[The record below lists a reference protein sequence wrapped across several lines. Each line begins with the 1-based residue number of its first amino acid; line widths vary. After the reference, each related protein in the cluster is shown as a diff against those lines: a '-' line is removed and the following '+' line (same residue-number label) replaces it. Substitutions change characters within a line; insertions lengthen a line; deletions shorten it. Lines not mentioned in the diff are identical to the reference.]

1 MAGWNPLEVLAN
13 NPYYLGQ
20 SGTPSV
26 RRGRGPYGI
35 EMNTLGDQRRYQAAG
50 GGVTMAPGTRATE
63 PTPGPQR
70 GGYGREQDPVAA
82 RGGTGPASGWDNLPP
97 PFADAW
103 RKIAGIPA
111 PGAPSPAP
119 AANPMTGI
127 AQQAAGL
134 AGGFTPEWAQQY
146 LPQASPIG
154 VQLSGQ
160 PMKTAG
166 KFDATGTMPS
176 TEVPLAK
183 SPATS
188 SLSRFSGLLNRG

>member
-35 EMNTLGDQRRYQAAG
+35 EMNTLGAQRRYQAAG
-50 GGVTMAPGTRATE
+50 GGATMTPGTRATE

-111 PGAPSPAP
+111 PGTPSPAP
-119 AANPMTGI
+119 AANPMAGI
-127 AQQAAGL
+127 AQQAAG
-134 AGGFTPEWAQQY
+134 A
-146 LPQASPIG
+146 
-154 VQLSGQ
+154 LSGFSLPTGQ
-160 PMKTAG
+160 KTMPAQAAAKRGAYFDTPSVGTEAPLPGSPSTAG
-166 KFDATGTMPS
+166 
-176 TEVPLAK
+176 
-183 SPATS
+183 
-188 SLSRFSGLLNRG
+188 LSRFSGLLNRG